1 MHNVATSLFVFQ
13 VYSGKVNEVRNVMT
27 PLFVFQMYS
36 GKVTEVHNMT
46 RNPLNTSVPQWAGKE
61 STLFEAALSPHK
73 SSSSSSSSNHTNTPC
88 SDSYHLR
95 LAGGGGDADC
105 WSEQSET
112 AMTTT
117 EVTLLATILV
127 AVFLASVVA
136 NVLVCVVFSKRRC
149 SLSLSNRFLAN
160 LTLCNCL
167 FTFLVMPFA
176 FVSLVSRRW
185 LFGPVLCQCT
195 GLAMNLLVTASIFTL
210 AVVSLDRY
218 CAVVTPLHYTLRMT
232 RRRCWAFIAGIW
244 LASLGVSCPPLLGWN
259 SFKFH
264 VNKMICTV
272 AWASPN
278 SADRYYTL
286 FLVSL
291 SFVLPLVA
299 MLWTYSCIFRAARD
313 NSERTRRSSIVP
325 TVPAS
330 DADPAQ
336 ATPINKR
343 RRSSSVPIIRRLSQT
358 SSRSNSILQRREEWK
373 TAVTSFLILFSF
385 MLCWLPYFI
394 VICIRSLAPALQ
406 LHPVMSTISTV
417 AAMFGC
423 ACNPMVY
430 VFRSKG
436 TRHDLKVILTR
447 RRSFRNEAVQA
458 IRRGGSMRSDR
469 SDKSETKGER
479 EKGSVFWHEDMFSH
493 GECHSIQE
501 ESDPPCEDTCSGT
514 TTQSV
519 SVATPQMLRSS
530 PSLQQC

>member
-1 MHNVATSLFVFQ
+1 MHSMTKSL
-13 VYSGKVNEVRNVMT
+13 
-27 PLFVFQMYS
+27 LVFQMYS
-36 GKVTEVHNMT
+36 GKAIELHNMT
-46 RNPLNTSVPQWAGKE
+46 RDPLNTSAQWASRE
-61 STLFEAALSPHK
+61 STLFEAALSQQYSHNHN
-73 SSSSSSSSNHTNTPC
+73 SNNNNSTLC
-88 SDSYHLR
+88 GDGYHR
-95 LAGGGGDADC
+95 RMAGGEGGSEEGC
-105 WSEQSET
+105 WTEQSEA

-244 LASLGVSCPPLLGWN
+244 LASLGVSFPPLLGWN

-272 AWASPN
+272 AWASPR
-278 SADRYYTL
+278 AGDRYYTL
-286 FLVSL
+286 FLVSI

-325 TVPAS
+325 TVQADS
-330 DADPAQ
+330 DPAQ

-394 VICIRSLAPALQ
+394 VICIRSLAPSLQ

-447 RRSFRNEAVQA
+447 RRSFRNEAVQS

-469 SDKSETKGER
+469 SDKSETTRGER

-519 SVATPQMLRSS
+519 TVATPQMLRSS